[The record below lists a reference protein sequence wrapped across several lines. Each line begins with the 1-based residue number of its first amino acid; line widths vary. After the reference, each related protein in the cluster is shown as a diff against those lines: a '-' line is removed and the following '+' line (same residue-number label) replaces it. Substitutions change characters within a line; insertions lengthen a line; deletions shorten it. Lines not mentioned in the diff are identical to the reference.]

1 MAWGRYSKIKL
12 SINLPEISELLR
24 GINSYKIRSTIE
36 MLGAYSLYFQLSGFL
51 FWNLAYKLYCR

>member
-1 MAWGRYSKIKL
+1 MAWGRYSNIKL
-12 SINLPEISELLR
+12 LTNLLKISELLG

-51 FWNLAYKLYCR
+51 FWNLAYKLDCR